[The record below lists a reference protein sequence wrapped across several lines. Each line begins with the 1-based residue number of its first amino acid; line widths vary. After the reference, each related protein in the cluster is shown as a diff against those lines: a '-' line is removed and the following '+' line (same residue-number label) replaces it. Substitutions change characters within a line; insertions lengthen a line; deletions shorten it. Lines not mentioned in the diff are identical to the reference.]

1 MLYNSPMKPHSDD
14 QTPQIDLNDQFQRAL
29 DMIEHSRGN
38 IFITGRAGTGKSTLL
53 EYFRNITNKKVAVLA
68 PTGVAALNVH
78 GQTIHSFFGFKPD
91 ITLEK
96 VKKRRSNPTVL
107 SVYQKLDMIIIDE
120 ISMVRADLLD
130 CVDKFLRL
138 NGRDIDAPFGG
149 LQMVFIGDLYQ
160 LPPVINSTERES
172 YEAIY
177 PTPYFYGARVFRD
190 FKMGF
195 IELEK
200 VYRQQ
205 DSNFIHILNAIRNN
219 SVEEEDLESVNRRY
233 LPDFEPVPGDF
244 YIYLTTTNAMA
255 RQVNESELVKL
266 ETDAETFTA
275 EIQGKFGNEYMP
287 TAIDLQ
293 VKVGAQIMMLNNDTA
308 GRWVNGSI
316 GRVTAIIPRVKE
328 TVIEADLGEGEIVE
342 IKPFTW
348 KIYRF
353 FVDGGGLQSEAM
365 GSFTQYP
372 LMLAWAVTIH
382 KSQGKT
388 FEKVIVDM
396 GRGAFACGQTYVAL
410 SRCTSL
416 EGIVLKKPIMKRHII
431 TDDGIEDFLSN
442 LSGRCT
448 PNY

>member
-1 MLYNSPMKPHSDD
+1 MLYNLSM
-14 QTPQIDLNDQFQRAL
+14 TPQSKDQIPHIDLNVQFQRAL
-29 DMIEHSRGN
+29 DAMEHGSQN
-38 IFITGRAGTGKSTLL
+38 LFITGRAGTGKSTLL
-53 EYFRNITNKKVAVLA
+53 EYFRNITSKKVAVLA

-96 VKKRRSNPTVL
+96 VRKHRSSPANP
-107 SVYQKLDMIIIDE
+107 SIYKSLDTIIIDE

-130 CVDKFLRL
+130 CVDRFLRL
-138 NGRDIDAPFGG
+138 NGPNTDIPFGG
-149 LQMVFIGDLYQ
+149 LQMIFIGDLYQ
-160 LPPVINSTERES
+160 LPPVINNTERES

-177 PTPYFYGARVFRD
+177 PTPYFFGARVFDD
-190 FKMGF
+190 FRMEF

-205 DSNFIHILNAIRNN
+205 DSNFIHILNSIRNN
-219 SVEEEDLESVNRRY
+219 SVEDEDLESLNRRY
-233 LPDFEPVPGDF
+233 LPDFESVPGDF

-255 RQVNESELVKL
+255 RQINDSELAKL
-266 ETDAETFTA
+266 ETDTCTFTA
-275 EIQGKFGNEYMP
+275 EIEGKFGNEYMP
-287 TAIDLQ
+287 TSTELQ
-293 VKVGAQIMMLNNDTA
+293 VKVGSQIMMLNNDVA
-308 GRWVNGSI
+308 GRWVNGSV
-316 GRVTAIIPRVKE
+316 GRVTGIIPRVNE
-328 TVIEADLGEGEIVE
+328 VIIEAELGAGEIVK

-353 FVDGGGLQSEAM
+353 FVDDGSLQSEAV

-388 FEKVIVDM
+388 FDKVIVDM

-410 SRCTSL
+410 SRCTLL
-416 EGIVLKKPIMKRHII
+416 EGLVLKRPILKRHII
-431 TDDGIEDFLSN
+431 TDESIEGFLA
-442 LSGRCT
+442 GF
-448 PNY
+448 

>member
-1 MLYNSPMKPHSDD
+1 MLYNLSMTPHSKD
-14 QTPQIDLNDQFQRAL
+14 QTPHIDLNAQFQHAL
-29 DMIEHSRGN
+29 DAMEHSSQN
-38 IFITGRAGTGKSTLL
+38 LFITGRAGTGKSTLL
-53 EYFRNITNKKVAVLA
+53 EYFRNITSKKVAVLA

-96 VKKRRSNPTVL
+96 VRKHRSNPANP
-107 SVYQKLDMIIIDE
+107 SIYKSLDTIIIDE

-130 CVDKFLRL
+130 CVDRFLRL
-138 NGRDIDAPFGG
+138 NGPNTDIPFGG
-149 LQMVFIGDLYQ
+149 LQMIFIGDLYQ
-160 LPPVINSTERES
+160 LPPVINNTERES

-177 PTPYFYGARVFRD
+177 PTPYFFGARVFDD
-190 FKMGF
+190 FRMEF

-205 DSNFIHILNAIRNN
+205 DSNFIHILNSIRNN
-219 SVEEEDLESVNRRY
+219 SVEDEDLESLNRRY
-233 LPDFEPVPGDF
+233 LPDFESVPGDF

-255 RQVNESELVKL
+255 RQINDSELAKL
-266 ETDAETFTA
+266 ETDTCTFTA
-275 EIQGKFGNEYMP
+275 EIEGKFGNEYMP
-287 TAIDLQ
+287 TSTELQ
-293 VKVGAQIMMLNNDTA
+293 VKVGSQIMMLNNDVA
-308 GRWVNGSI
+308 GRWVNGSV
-316 GRVTAIIPRVKE
+316 GRVTGIIPRVNE
-328 TVIEADLGEGEIVE
+328 VIIEAELGAGEIVK

-353 FVDGGGLQSEAM
+353 FVDDGGLQSEAV

-388 FEKVIVDM
+388 FDKVIVDM

-416 EGIVLKKPIMKRHII
+416 EGLVLKRPILKRHII
-431 TDDGIEDFLSN
+431 TDESIKGFLA
-442 LSGRCT
+442 GF
-448 PNY
+448 

>member
-1 MLYNSPMKPHSDD
+1 MQSSTKN
-14 QTPQIDLNDQFQRAL
+14 QTPHIDLNDQFQLAAEI
-29 DMIEHSRGN
+29 MEHSSKN

-53 EYFRNITNKKVAVLA
+53 EYFRNVTIKKVAVLA

-107 SVYQKLDMIIIDE
+107 NVYQQLDMIIIDE

-138 NGRDIDAPFGG
+138 NGANMDAPFGG

-160 LPPVINSTERES
+160 LPPVINNTEREV
-172 YEAIY
+172 YETIY
-177 PTPYFYGARVFRD
+177 KTPYFYGARVFNN
-190 FKMGF
+190 FKMEF
-195 IELEK
+195 IELKK

-205 DSNFIHILNAIRNN
+205 DRNFIHILNAIRNN
-219 SVEEEDLESVNRRY
+219 SVEEEDLESLNRRY

-244 YIYLTTTNAMA
+244 YIYLTTTNSMA
-255 RQVNESELVKL
+255 RQINDTALAKL
-266 ETDAETFTA
+266 DTDTYTFTA
-275 EIQGKFGNEYMP
+275 EIEGKFGNEYMP
-287 TAIDLQ
+287 TATELQ
-293 VKVGAQIMMLNNDTA
+293 VKVSAQIMMLNNDAA
-308 GRWVNGSI
+308 GRWVNGSV
-316 GRVTAIIPRVKE
+316 GRITAIIPHRNG
-328 TVIEADLGEGEIVE
+328 TIIEAELGEGEIVE

-353 FVDGGGLQSEAM
+353 FVDGGSLQSEEM
-365 GSFTQYP
+365 GGFTQYP

-416 EGIVLKKPIMKRHII
+416 EGIVLKRPILKRHII
-431 TDDGIEDFLSN
+431 TDDGIEDFLA
-442 LSGRCT
+442 GF
-448 PNY
+448 

>member
-1 MLYNSPMKPHSDD
+1 MCRYS
-14 QTPQIDLNDQFQRAL
+14 
-29 DMIEHSRGN
+29 
-38 IFITGRAGTGKSTLL
+38 KSTLL
-53 EYFRNITNKKVAVLA
+53 AYFRNITTKKVAVLA

-96 VKKRRSNPTVL
+96 VRKRMSNPTIL
-107 SVYQKLDMIIIDE
+107 SVYQKLGMIIIDE
-120 ISMVRADLLD
+120 VSMVRADLLD

-138 NGRDIDAPFGG
+138 NGPNIDAPFGG
-149 LQMVFIGDLYQ
+149 LQMIFIGDLYQ
-160 LPPVINSTERES
+160 LPPVINNTERES
-172 YEAIY
+172 YESVY
-177 PTPYFYGARVFRD
+177 RTPYFYGARVFD
-190 FKMGF
+190 SFKMEL
-195 IELEK
+195 IELKK

-205 DSNFIHILNAIRNN
+205 DNNFIHILNSIRNN
-219 SVEEEDLESVNRRY
+219 SVEDEDLESLNRRY
-233 LPDFEPVPGDF
+233 QPDFESMPGDF

-255 RQVNESELVKL
+255 KQINDSELAKL
-266 ETDAETFTA
+266 DTEAYTFTA
-275 EIQGKFGNEYMP
+275 EIEGKFGNEYMP
-287 TAIDLQ
+287 TATELQ
-293 VKVGAQIMMLNNDTA
+293 VKVGAQIMMLNNDVA
-308 GRWVNGSI
+308 GRWVNGSV
-316 GRVTAIIPRVKE
+316 GRITAMIPRVTE
-328 TVIEADLGEGEIVE
+328 VIIEAELGEGEIVE

-416 EGIVLKKPIMKRHII
+416 DGIILKKPILKRHII
-431 TDDGIEDFLSN
+431 TDDGIEDFLA
-442 LSGRCT
+442 GF
-448 PNY
+448 

>member
-1 MLYNSPMKPHSDD
+1 M
-14 QTPQIDLNDQFQRAL
+14 
-29 DMIEHSRGN
+29 EHSSKN
-38 IFITGRAGTGKSTLL
+38 LFITGRAGTGKSTLL
-53 EYFRNITNKKVAVLA
+53 EYFRNTTNKKVAVLA

-96 VKKRRSNPTVL
+96 VKKRRSNPVVL
-107 SVYQKLDMIIIDE
+107 SVYQKLDAIVIDE

-130 CVDKFLRL
+130 CVDRFLRL
-138 NGRDIDAPFGG
+138 NGPNIDAPFGG
-149 LQMVFIGDLYQ
+149 LQMIFIGDLYQ

-172 YEAIY
+172 YRAVY
-177 PTPYFYGARVFRD
+177 QTPYFYGARAFSD
-190 FKMGF
+190 FKMEF
-195 IELEK
+195 IELKK

-205 DSNFIHILNAIRNN
+205 DDNFIHILNSIRNN
-219 SVEEEDLESVNRRY
+219 SADEEDLESLNRRY

-244 YIYLTTTNAMA
+244 HIYLTTTNAMA
-255 RQVNESELVKL
+255 RQINDSELAKL
-266 ETDAETFTA
+266 EADACTFTA
-275 EIQGKFGNEYMP
+275 EIEGKFGNEYMP
-287 TAIDLQ
+287 TATGLQ
-293 VKVGAQIMMLNNDTA
+293 VKVGAQIMMLNNDVA
-308 GRWVNGSI
+308 GRWVNGSV
-316 GRVTAIIPRVKE
+316 GRVTAVIPGVNG
-328 TVIEADLGEGEIVE
+328 TIIEAELGEGEVVA

-353 FVDGGGLQSEAM
+353 FVDGGGLRSEAV

-416 EGIVLKKPIMKRHII
+416 EGIVLKKPILKRHII
-431 TDDGIEDFLSN
+431 TDDSIEDFLR
-442 LSGRCT
+442 LRG
-448 PNY
+448 NYSSAL

>member
-1 MLYNSPMKPHSDD
+1 MKPHDD
-14 QTPQIDLNDQFQRAL
+14 SLIPHIDLNDQFQHAL
-29 DMIEHSRGN
+29 DLMEHSGRN

-53 EYFRNITNKKVAVLA
+53 EYFRNNTAKKVAVLA

-91 ITLEK
+91 ITMEK
-96 VKKRRSNPTVL
+96 VKKRRSDPSVIN
-107 SVYQKLDMIIIDE
+107 VYQKLDMIIIDE

-138 NGRDIDAPFGG
+138 NGPNPEAPFGG
-149 LQMVFIGDLYQ
+149 LQMIFIGDLYQ
-160 LPPVINSTERES
+160 LPPVVNNTERES
-172 YEAIY
+172 YESIY
-177 PTPYFYGARVFRD
+177 ATPYFYGARVFET
-190 FKMGF
+190 FSMEF
-195 IELEK
+195 IELQK

-205 DSNFIHILNAIRNN
+205 DSNFIHILNAIRNK
-219 SVEEEDLESVNRRY
+219 SVDDEDLEFLNRRY
-233 LPDFEPVPGDF
+233 LPGFEPVAGDF

-255 RQVNESELVKL
+255 RQIN
-266 ETDAETFTA
+266 DAELAKLDNDIYTFVA
-275 EIQGKFGNEYMP
+275 EIDGKFGNEYMP
-287 TAIDLQ
+287 TATDLQ
-293 VKVGAQIMMLNNDTA
+293 IKVGAQIMMLNNDAA

-316 GRVTAIIPRVKE
+316 GRVSAILPRAKE
-328 TVIEADLGEGEIVE
+328 TVIEAELGGSEIVE

-353 FVDGGGLQSEAM
+353 FVDGGGLKSEAM

-388 FEKVIVDM
+388 FDKVIVDI

-416 EGIVLKKPIMKRHII
+416 EGIVLKKPILKRHIL
-431 TDDGIEDFLSN
+431 TDGSIKSFLDGLEGKL
-442 LSGRCT
+442 GVA
-448 PNY
+448 